1 MINIGDRVKFVSDTG
16 VGHVTRIE
24 GNYVYVDMEDGFEI
38 PAMIS
43 DVVVVNE
50 EDELE
55 AMSRIGMGDEKPGRK
70 KKSGTAATGEKK
82 RPSTKEP
89 AYRKYGKIALVNDY
103 SEDDEEF
110 EEEEDEDMIPDVL
123 ELKEKYIKNLTL
135 RREREAQMEQSRL
148 RQQQEKERTNE
159 AGTPKAAT
167 GGQSANNGATKESNG
182 AENKDNSA
190 GKEDKHQQKEEPK
203 EKNIAGELSEAMMSG
218 PKKTKKEKEEND
230 GMEVVDLHAEEV
242 LSETEGLTSGQ
253 ILDAQ
258 MARYTF
264 TLDSLVNSKKHG
276 KIVFIHGV
284 GKGKL
289 KYEMLKVLKR
299 DYPKMDYQD
308 ASFKEYGY
316 GAIIVYY

>member
-50 EDELE
+50 EDELQ

-70 KKSGTAATGEKK
+70 KRSDTAPAAEKK

-89 AYRKYGKIALVNDY
+89 AYRKYGKISLIDDY
-103 SEDDEEF
+103 SEDGEEF
-110 EEEEDEDMIPDVL
+110 EDEGDDMVPDVL

-148 RQQQEKERTNE
+148 RQQQEKERTTV
-159 AGTPKAAT
+159 ASAPKAVHT
-167 GGQSANNGATKESNG
+167 GNEPVEAAKKTES
-182 AENKDNSA
+182 DN
-190 GKEDKHQQKEEPK
+190 KEEPVK
-203 EKNIAGELSEAMMSG
+203 EKDLAGELSQAMMG
-218 PKKTKKEKEEND
+218 GAKDAEKRKKDDN
-230 GMEVVDLHAEEV
+230 GIEVVDLHAEEV
-242 LSETEGLTSGQ
+242 LGETATLTSGQ

-264 TLDSLVNSKKHG
+264 TLDSLVKSKKHG